1 MTNLIDP
8 AKTFDNYDTSL
19 CYNKTDYEK
28 ETLKGAGE
36 MFQILI
42 VEDDVAISN
51 LIRSTLQGEG
61 YACTCALDGQQ
72 GADLIDGGHF
82 DLVLLDLMLPRISG
96 YDLLEYIQPTGTPV
110 IIISAMGQVQDR
122 IRGLKMG
129 ADDYLVKPFQ
139 IGELVARVE
148 SVLRRTGRA
157 DRTLRWGDVTLD
169 LESRRVEKAGEEV
182 VLTVKEFDLLAT
194 LMQHRNVALTRC
206 YLYETVWGE
215 EYLGETRTLDSHI
228 QRLRKKLDWNDT
240 IQTVFRIGYRLC
252 APKEENGRT

>member
-1 MTNLIDP
+1 MI
-8 AKTFDNYDTSL
+8 
-19 CYNKTDYEK
+19 
-28 ETLKGAGE
+28 
-36 MFQILI
+36 QILI
-42 VEDDVAISN
+42 VEDDAAISN
-51 LIRSTLQGEG
+51 LIRTTLQGEG
-61 YACTCALDGQQ
+61 YLCTCALDGTQ
-72 GADLIDGGHF
+72 GADLMDSGHW
-82 DLVLLDLMLPRISG
+82 DLVLLDLMLPEISG
-96 YDLLEYIQPTGTPV
+96 YDLLEYLRPTETPV

-157 DRTLRWGDVTLD
+157 SKAVVCGDVKVD
-169 LESRRVEKAGEEV
+169 LESRRVEKAGRV
-182 VLTVKEFDLLAT
+182 VELTVKEFDLLAT
-194 LMQHRNVALTRC
+194 LVRHRNVALTRC

-252 APKEENGRT
+252 TPQDTGAEEP